1 METIGRESRYFAF
14 QQRALFW
21 AVVGLLAGFV
31 VMVIVKL
38 ILAAAGK
45 EQLVQA
51 KPRAK
56 TLETLN
62 HVKSLRTFKNL

>member
-1 METIGRESRYFAF
+1 M
-14 QQRALFW
+14 
-21 AVVGLLAGFV
+21 VGLLAGFV
-31 VMVIVKL
+31 VKVIVKL

-51 KPRAK
+51 KPRAI

-62 HVKSLRTFKNL
+62 HVNSLRTFNNL